1 MKKERRKQLKQLQK
15 KLSYSFKKLSIL
27 NHAFIHKSY
36 ANENPELG
44 LEDNERFE
52 FLGDAVLDLIISHVI
67 MDNFPHYSEGNLT
80 KLRSSL
86 VNEKT
91 IAGLARELGLG
102 DYLLLGKGEDSTK
115 GRNKNSI
122 LADTYE
128 AVVAAIYLDGGY
140 KKVFKVLKKHFTSF
154 LAAATEGNLF
164 NKDYK
169 SQLQEIT
176 QTVYKATPRYIK
188 VKEFGPDHNKTFS
201 INVSVHNKVLG
212 RGSGSSKKNAEQKAA
227 QEALIQLKQT
237 HKQ

>member
-15 KLSYSFKKLSIL
+15 KLSYSFKKLSVL
-27 NHAFIHKSY
+27 NNAFIHKSY

-52 FLGDAVLDLIISHVI
+52 FLGDAVLDLIISHII
-67 MDNFPHYSEGNLT
+67 MDKFPLYSEGNLT

-91 IAGLARELGLG
+91 IAELARELELG

-140 KKVFKVLKKHFTSF
+140 KKVFKVLKKHFGSF
-154 LAAATEGNLF
+154 RTAATEGNLF

-176 QTVYKATPRYIK
+176 QTMYKATPRYIT
-188 VKEFGPDHNKTFS
+188 VKELGPDHNKTFS
-201 INVSVHNKVLG
+201 INVTLGKRVLG

-227 QEALIQLKQT
+227 QEALTQLERT

>member
-1 MKKERRKQLKQLQK
+1 MKKERRKELKQLQK
-15 KLSYSFKKLSIL
+15 KLSYSFKKISIL
-27 NHAFIHKSY
+27 NHAFIHKSF

-91 IAGLARELGLG
+91 IAGIARKLGLG

-140 KKVFKVLKKHFTSF
+140 KKVFKVLKKHFGSF
-154 LAAATEGNLF
+154 LTAATEGNLF

-176 QTVYKATPRYIK
+176 QTMYKATPRYIMT
-188 VKEFGPDHNKTFS
+188 KEFGPDHNKTFS
-201 INVSVHNKVLG
+201 INVTVRKEVLG

-227 QEALIQLKQT
+227 QEALTQLKRT

>member
-1 MKKERRKQLKQLQK
+1 M
-15 KLSYSFKKLSIL
+15 
-27 NHAFIHKSY
+27 
-36 ANENPELG
+36 
-44 LEDNERFE
+44 
-52 FLGDAVLDLIISHVI
+52 
-67 MDNFPHYSEGNLT
+67 
-80 KLRSSL
+80 RSSL

-140 KKVFKVLKKHFTSF
+140 KKVFKVLKKHFGSF
-154 LAAATEGNLF
+154 LTAATEGNLF

-176 QTVYKATPRYIK
+176 QTMYKATPRYIMT
-188 VKEFGPDHNKTFS
+188 KEFGPDHNKTFS
-201 INVSVHNKVLG
+201 INVTVRKEVLG

-227 QEALIQLKQT
+227 QEALTQLKRT

>member
-15 KLSYSFKKLSIL
+15 KLPYTFKKISIL
-27 NHAFIHKSY
+27 DQAFIHKSF
-36 ANENPELG
+36 ANENTELD

-52 FLGDAVLDLIISHVI
+52 FLGDAVLDLVISHII
-67 MDNFPHYSEGNLT
+67 MDIFPQYAEGDLT

-86 VNEKT
+86 VNEKR
-91 IAGLARELGLG
+91 IAELSRELDLG
-102 DYLLLGKGEDSTK
+102 SYLLLGKGEDSTK

-140 KKVFKVLKKHFTSF
+140 KKVFKVLKKHFAQF
-154 LAAATEGNLF
+154 LTAASEGILF

-176 QTVYKATPRYIK
+176 QTIYKAPPRYIT
-188 VKEFGPDHNKTFS
+188 VKEFGPDHKKTFS
-201 INVSVHNKVLG
+201 VNVTVHNKVLG

-227 QEALIQLKQT
+227 QEALTQLGPA
-237 HKQ
+237 HK